1 MGSPEPLP
9 DHVRITARAEHDLAK
24 LLKKDPQ
31 RFARVWNDVKQ
42 LSKGTLPQRPKKLKG
57 FTPPMWQL
65 DSGEFRIFLTWEG
78 PILWIRGV
86 LRKTEQSQRFRALR

>member
-9 DHVRITARAEHDLAK
+9 AHVRITGRAERDLAK

-31 RFARVWNDVKQ
+31 RFARVWEDLKK
-42 LSKGTLPQRPKKLKG
+42 LAGGTLPQRPKKLKG
-57 FTPPMWQL
+57 FTPPIWQL

-78 PILWIRGV
+78 PFLWIRGV
-86 LRKTEQSQRFRALR
+86 LRKPEQSDRLRALR

>member
-31 RFARVWNDVKQ
+31 RVARVWEDVKK
-42 LSKGTLPQRPKKLKG
+42 LASGTLPQRPKKLKG

-65 DSGEFRIFLTWEG
+65 DSGEFRIFHTWEG

-86 LRKTEQSQRFRALR
+86 LKKSEQSHRFRAMR